1 MKHFIKPF
9 FISLFCFFIVAD
21 TFSQKKEKPI
31 FSSETFAGLELRS
44 IGPSFKSGRI
54 ADIAIHPENQNI
66 WYVAVGSGG
75 VWKTTNSGTTF
86 TPIFDDQPVY
96 SIGCVTID
104 PQNPHIIWVGT
115 GENIG
120 GRHVSYGDGIYRS
133 RDGGQSWENMG
144 LKESQ
149 HISKIIIHPDNSDV
163 IWVAAQGPLWNKGGE
178 RGLYKSIDG
187 GKTWKKVLGDDEW
200 VGVTDIVMDPR
211 NSKCLYA
218 ATWQRHRN
226 VAAYMGGGP
235 GTALYKSVDGGNTWE
250 KLTKGLPKSNMG
262 KIGLAI
268 SPQNPD
274 VIYAAIELDRRTG
287 GVFRSNDR
295 GASWTKM

>member
-1 MKHFIKPF
+1 MKYFFKSF
-9 FISLFCFFIVAD
+9 FISILCFFIVAEVL
-21 TFSQKKEKPI
+21 SQKEEKPL
-31 FSSETFAGLELRS
+31 FSSETFAGLEFRS

-54 ADIAIHPENQNI
+54 ADIAIHPENKNI

-86 TPIFDDQPVY
+86 TPIFDDQAVY

-104 PQNPHIIWVGT
+104 PSNPHIVWVGT

-133 RDGGQSWENMG
+133 LDGGSTWKNMG

-178 RGLYKSIDG
+178 RG
-187 GKTWKKVLGDDEW
+187 
-200 VGVTDIVMDPR
+200 
-211 NSKCLYA
+211 
-218 ATWQRHRN
+218 
-226 VAAYMGGGP
+226 
-235 GTALYKSVDGGNTWE
+235 
-250 KLTKGLPKSNMG
+250 
-262 KIGLAI
+262 
-268 SPQNPD
+268 
-274 VIYAAIELDRRTG
+274 
-287 GVFRSNDR
+287 
-295 GASWTKM
+295 